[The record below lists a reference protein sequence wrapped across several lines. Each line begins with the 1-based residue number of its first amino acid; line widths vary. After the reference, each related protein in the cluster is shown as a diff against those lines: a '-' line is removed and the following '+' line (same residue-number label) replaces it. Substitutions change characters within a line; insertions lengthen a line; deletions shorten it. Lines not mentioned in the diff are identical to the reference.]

1 VIPGLIDAHFHAYA
15 LSLTSARNETGPLS
29 YSALAGVRRL
39 EAALRRGFT
48 SVRDVAGG
56 DIGLAN
62 AIDEGLY
69 PGPRYF
75 FTGPALSQT
84 GGHGDIRASNDGS
97 CFHGGHMCEV
107 VDGVDDLLRAVRHRF
122 RTGATAIKLMTSGG
136 VISPVDPIRV
146 PQYSAAEIRVVTE
159 EASRRGSYATAH
171 AYSPEAI
178 RHSVLNGV
186 RCIEHGNLLDAE
198 TAQLMADHEVF
209 LVPTLVTYDAMD
221 RRGTEIGLT
230 EVGAAKNREVLNA
243 GKEAVKL
250 ARAAGVRIGFGSDLM
265 GELEDEQLAGLRLQ
279 CEVLGVYD
287 ALRSATS
294 TNAALL
300 RREDLGRI
308 AEGACADLVVL
319 DGDPFDEPSIL
330 WDEGRTRTVI
340 KDGHIVTTGDKG
352 HESSLTPAS

>member
-1 VIPGLIDAHFHAYA
+1 
-15 LSLTSARNETGPLS
+15 
-29 YSALAGVRRL
+29 
-39 EAALRRGFT
+39 
-48 SVRDVAGG
+48 
-56 DIGLAN
+56 
-62 AIDEGLY
+62 
-69 PGPRYF
+69 
-75 FTGPALSQT
+75 
-84 GGHGDIRASNDGS
+84 
-97 CFHGGHMCEV
+97 MCEV
-107 VDGVDDLLRAVRHRF
+107 VDGVEDLLLAVRHRF

-159 EASRRGSYATAH
+159 EAARRGSYATAH

-198 TAQLMADHEVF
+198 TARLMAEHDVC
-209 LVPTLVTYDAMD
+209 LVPTLVTYDAMG

-230 EVGAAKNREVLNA
+230 EVGAAKDQEVLAA
-243 GKEAVKL
+243 GKNAVTL
-250 ARAAGVRIGFGSDLM
+250 ARDAGVRIGFGTDLM

-279 CEVLGVYD
+279 CEVLGVYE

-308 AEGACADLVVL
+308 AEGACADLVIL
-319 DGDPFDEPSIL
+319 DGDPFEDPSVL
-330 WDEGRTRTVI
+330 WDGSRNRTVI
-340 KDGHIVTTGDKG
+340 KAGRVA
-352 HESSLTPAS
+352 SSSGLSAMPNVPRDISVL